1 LITGAGRGIGFAT
14 AQAFGEAGWSVVIAE
29 RAVARGR
36 NTAHKLRAAGIT
48 AASIYI
54 DVAKPGAAERAVRM
68 AIKRFGSLDCVVN
81 NAGVITVD
89 RLDKLARRD
98 IEEIVRV
105 DLLGPLLVA
114 RAALPIMRRRRRGT
128 IINVSS
134 LLGKEG
140 YGEYVTYSAAKAG
153 LIRMSQALADELR
166 GMNVR
171 VYAVCPTAVDTP
183 MAKKAGITE
192 DLIPPEHVA
201 RAIVALATGRK
212 RRPSGSSVD
221 VTR

>member
-1 LITGAGRGIGFAT
+1 
-14 AQAFGEAGWSVVIAE
+14 
-29 RAVARGR
+29 
-36 NTAHKLRAAGIT
+36 
-48 AASIYI
+48 
-54 DVAKPGAAERAVRM
+54 
-68 AIKRFGSLDCVVN
+68 
-81 NAGVITVD
+81 
-89 RLDKLARRD
+89 
-98 IEEIVRV
+98 
-105 DLLGPLLVA
+105 
-114 RAALPIMRRRRRGT
+114 
-128 IINVSS
+128 
-134 LLGKEG
+134 
-140 YGEYVTYSAAKAG
+140 
-153 LIRMSQALADELR
+153 MSQALADELR